1 MATAVSRR
9 SRLILAAKELFHRH
23 GYEAVSLYDIA
34 AAAGMKQGHVYY
46 YFKTKQELA
55 LAVLE
60 DWRAKTTALFIELG
74 TIKEPRRQIMQF
86 LDHAADASPIYSK
99 WGCPIAS
106 LSASMA
112 AIAPR
117 PRKDRLQPVYL
128 THLGFLRA
136 AFKAMGFDD
145 RRAKRE
151 AQVLLAGLQ
160 GSIHL
165 AHVMGSRALLLDF
178 LNERKTWVQRLR
190 P

>member
-9 SRLILAAKELFHRH
+9 SRLIDAARTLFHRH

-34 AAAGMKQGHVYY
+34 ASAGMKQGHVYY

-60 DWRAKTTALFIELG
+60 DWRAKAVTLFAELG
-74 TIKEPRRQIMQF
+74 TAKAPRRQIMRF
-86 LDHAADASPIYSK
+86 LDHAAEISPIYSK
-99 WGCPIAS
+99 WGCPIAG

-112 AIAPR
+112 AIVPR
-117 PRKDRLQPVYL
+117 PGKDRFQPVYL
-128 THLGFLRA
+128 AHLEFLRD
-136 AFKAMGFDD
+136 AFRAIGFDD

-151 AQVLLAGLQ
+151 AQLLLAGLQ

-165 AHVMGSRALLLDF
+165 SHVMGSRRILLDF
-178 LNERKTWVQRLR
+178 LNERKNWVQRLQ